1 MERGVNTW
9 WDHLVDVLATL
20 GEVTHRD
27 PGGLTVALD
36 GEGGSTRVVEIVTTP
51 DEWDDMCGIGGWE
64 MDAGAQHVRQQVKD
78 LPRDKRYLVYS
89 LYNLV
94 PCDSP
99 SLPVD
104 PAFARLQELAAQHP
118 NGLPGA
124 GWYAYKPDQ
133 T

>member
-20 GEVTHRD
+20 GEVTDRD
-27 PGGLTVALD
+27 LGGLTVALVELD
-36 GEGGSTRVVEIVTTP
+36 GEGASTRAVEIVMTP

-78 LPRDKRYLVYS
+78 LPRDKCYLVYS

-99 SLPVD
+99 SLPVG
-104 PAFARLQELAAQHP
+104 PALLGCRS
-118 NGLPGA
+118 
-124 GWYAYKPDQ
+124 
-133 T
+133 

>member
-1 MERGVNTW
+1 M
-9 WDHLVDVLATL
+9 
-20 GEVTHRD
+20 
-27 PGGLTVALD
+27 
-36 GEGGSTRVVEIVTTP
+36 
-51 DEWDDMCGIGGWE
+51 
-64 MDAGAQHVRQQVKD
+64 KD

-94 PCDSP
+94 PCDGP

-118 NGLPGA
+118 NGIPGA
-124 GWYAYKPDQ
+124 GWYAYEPDQ

>member
-9 WDHLVDVLATL
+9 WDHLVDVLASL
-20 GEVTHRD
+20 GEVTDRD

-36 GEGGSTRVVEIVTTP
+36 GKGGSTGAVEIVMTP
-51 DEWDDMCGIGGWE
+51 DEWHDMCGIGGWE

-94 PCDSP
+94 PCDTP
-99 SLPVD
+99 SLPVS
-104 PAFARLQELAAQHP
+104 PAFARLQ
-118 NGLPGA
+118 
-124 GWYAYKPDQ
+124 
-133 T
+133 

>member
-1 MERGVNTW
+1 MERGANTW

-20 GEVTHRD
+20 GEVTDRD

-36 GEGGSTRVVEIVTTP
+36 GEGGSTRVVEIVMTP
-51 DEWDDMCGIGGWE
+51 GEWDDMCGIGGWE
-64 MDAGAQHVRQQVKD
+64 MDVGAQHVRQQVKH
-78 LPRDKRYLVYS
+78 LPPGKRYLVYS

-94 PCDSP
+94 PWDSP

-104 PAFARLQELAAQHP
+104 PAFAPLQELAAQHP
-118 NGLPGA
+118 NGIPGA
-124 GWYAYKPDQ
+124 GWHAYKPDQ